1 MKLSD
6 RTIGY
11 LTLLTL
17 LLIFAGVAIGMYDA
31 HHEEAKCIYVEFDE
45 LGTLQPEDVVV
56 VKGYTVGV
64 VGDITW
70 LGDRARVQIKFTEP
84 IIIREGTQ
92 IYDVNYALMGQRR
105 LEIFP
110 SKTGKVL
117 PDDYVHTGIFEP
129 GIAEALRLIEGVNE
143 QLAMVRDM
151 VHTLTEGDSS
161 HASIQKIFEDVLQTV
176 EVTMQNT
183 EKMVAS
189 LQPTVNKIFNNVD
202 STTKVLMDVTNQAD
216 TTIKTA
222 TKVINEKLAQTED
235 ALKTVS
241 VNVQKANDLIA
252 SIEGNPNIDKL
263 LNSTEVIEKT
273 NEMVTKFSELVQA
286 INTKGLTVYDSTGK
300 PVKLIHFRNMNI
312 IGKTAREKAA
322 ERAAKGE
329 SLD

>member
-6 RTIGY
+6 RTLGY
-11 LTLLTL
+11 LTLLVL

-64 VGDITW
+64 VGDIVW
-70 LGDRARVQIKFTEP
+70 LGDRARVQVKFTEP

-92 IYDVNYALMGQRR
+92 FYDVNYALMGQRR
-105 LEIFP
+105 LEIIP

-117 PDDYVHTGIFEP
+117 PDDYVHTGVFEP
-129 GIAEALRLIEGVNE
+129 GVAEALRLIEGVNE
-143 QLAMVRDM
+143 QLVMVRDM
-151 VHTLTEGDSS
+151 VRMLTDGDSA
-161 HASIQKIFEDVLQTV
+161 HASLQKVFEDVLQTV

-189 LQPTVNKIFNNVD
+189 LQPTVNKIFKNVD
-202 STTKVLMDVTNQAD
+202 STTQVLMDVTHQAD

-222 TKVINEKLAQTED
+222 TKVVNEKLVQTED
-235 ALKTVS
+235 ALKNVS
-241 VNVQKANDLIA
+241 ASVQKANDLIA
-252 SIEGNPNIDKL
+252 SIETNPDIEKI

-273 NEMVTKFSELVQA
+273 NEMVSKLNELVKA
-286 INTKGLTVYDSTGK
+286 INTKGLTVYDDEGK
-300 PVKLIHFRNMNI
+300 PVKLILFRNMNI
-312 IGKTAREKAA
+312 IGKTAREKAV

>member
-1 MKLSD
+1 MKISD
-6 RTIGY
+6 RAIGY
-11 LTLLTL
+11 FSLFAL
-17 LLIFAGVAIGMYDA
+17 LLIFSAVAIGMYHA

-45 LGTLQPEDVVV
+45 LGTLQPEDDVVV
-56 VKGYTVGV
+56 RGYTVGSI
-64 VGDITW
+64 GHIAW

-92 IYDVNYALMGQRR
+92 FHDVNYALMGQRR
-105 LEIFP
+105 LEIIP

-117 PDDYVHTGIFEP
+117 PDDYIHTGYFEP
-129 GIAEALRLIEGVNE
+129 GIAEALRLIENLND
-143 QLAMVRDM
+143 QLAMIRDM
-151 VHTLTEGDSS
+151 VHMLTEGDST
-161 HASIQKIFEDVLQTV
+161 HASVQKIFEDVLQTV

-189 LQPTVNKIFNNVD
+189 LQPTLNKVFNQVD
-202 STTKVLMDVTNQAD
+202 STSTALIEVAHQAD
-216 TTIKTA
+216 TTIKSA
-222 TKVINEKLAQTED
+222 TKVVNQKLAQTED

-241 VNVQKANDLIA
+241 KSVQQANEIIA
-252 SIEGNPNIDKL
+252 SIENNPNIDKI

-273 NEMVTKFSELVQA
+273 AELVEKLNDLVHA
-286 INTKGLTVYDSTGK
+286 INTKGLTVYDDNGN
-300 PVKLIHFRNMNI
+300 PVKLIPWRNMNI

>member
-6 RTIGY
+6 RTLGY
-11 LTLLTL
+11 LTLLVL

-64 VGDITW
+64 VGDIVW
-70 LGDRARVQIKFTEP
+70 LGDRARVQVKFTEP

-92 IYDVNYALMGQRR
+92 FYDVNYALMGQRR
-105 LEIFP
+105 LEIIP

-117 PDDYVHTGIFEP
+117 PDDYVHTGVFEP
-129 GIAEALRLIEGVNE
+129 GVAEALRLIEGVNE
-143 QLAMVRDM
+143 QLVMVRDM
-151 VHTLTEGDSS
+151 VRMLTDGDSA
-161 HASIQKIFEDVLQTV
+161 HASLQQVFEDVLQTV

-202 STTKVLMDVTNQAD
+202 STTKVLIDVANQAD

-222 TKVINEKLAQTED
+222 TNVVNEKLAQTED

-241 VNVQKANDLIA
+241 ASVQKANDLIA
-252 SIEGNPNIDKL
+252 SIETNPEVDKL
-263 LNSTEVIEKT
+263 LNSAEVIEKT
-273 NEMVTKFSELVQA
+273 NEMVNKLSELIKA
-286 INTKGLTVYDSTGK
+286 IDTKGITVYDDEGK